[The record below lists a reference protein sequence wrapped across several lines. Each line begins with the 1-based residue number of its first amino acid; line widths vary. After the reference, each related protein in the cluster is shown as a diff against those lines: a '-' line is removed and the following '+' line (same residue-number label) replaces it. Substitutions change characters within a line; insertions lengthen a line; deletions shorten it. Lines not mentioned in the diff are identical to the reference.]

1 MTSINV
7 SAGLGNNT
15 VNYET
20 HKESDFTYS
29 RIGINASFLSFYF
42 LCFVVSLLLSQGLLK
57 IIFSLKA
64 CLNFLMIGILLY
76 DHLPKSPTQ
85 ITGEN
90 VNPNDA
96 VVEYDFDDIQSLIS
110 NFSSL
115 DGEYTSQNGFDW
127 KYIVPDFLQSLEE
140 SVTGLF
146 FYEVYQ
152 CICSTEIRTADEFLS
167 RAKFVLPLIFLI
179 SLVITA
185 LQEGAKY
192 LLMDVLEA
200 DPSFQFIAEFG
211 VAESVIIL
219 LAMIYMTVQIVISLT
234 KAARFRDQS
243 IAATR
248 GNGGFSNFLYFL
260 PFVILA
266 SHVIKLSVDIIQVM
280 AKSFL
285 FRSMTK
291 CFSKLAALATIVN
304 GFVTE
309 DDMYKKFAPDKFV
322 DELNCPLGTL
332 FKIKPYSLRFYCS
345 SIECFYV
352 LVNMIRKKIAKKEK

>member
-1 MTSINV
+1 MTSLNILV
-7 SAGLGNNT
+7 SLENNT
-15 VNYET
+15 ASYET
-20 HKESDFTYS
+20 PNQSDIRNT

-42 LCFVVSLLLSQGLLK
+42 LCFAVSLLLSQGLLK

-76 DHLPKSPTQ
+76 DRYGQK
-85 ITGEN
+85 TGDMI
-90 VNPNDA
+90 NPNDT
-96 VVEYDFDDIQSLIS
+96 VYEFDYEDIHSLIS
-110 NFSSL
+110 NVSSG
-115 DGEYTSQNGFDW
+115 DGEPLLPYRFNWEKF
-127 KYIVPDFLQSLEE
+127 VPDLLQSLEE

-185 LQEGAKY
+185 LQEGAQY
-192 LLMDVLEA
+192 LLIDVLEV
-200 DPSFQFIAEFG
+200 DPLVEVIAELG
-211 VAESVIIL
+211 VVQSVIIL

-243 IAATR
+243 NPAAR

-266 SHVIKLSVDIIQVM
+266 SHVIKLSTDIIQIF
-280 AKSFL
+280 ATFFL
-285 FRSMTK
+285 LRK
-291 CFSKLAALATIVN
+291 IRECI
-304 GFVTE
+304 
-309 DDMYKKFAPDKFV
+309 PKFV
-322 DELNCPLGTL
+322 DAIGDEFAMKDDMGEEFALDDFELNCPLDS
-332 FKIKPYSLRFYCS
+332 FDNNVESYSVRFYCS
-345 SIECFYV
+345 SIECFFV
-352 LVNMIRKKIAKKEK
+352 LVNMIRRKIAEKKK